1 MMCNHV
7 QENRKACR
15 RAASARIIDVRSPL
29 ARKMVRMVVQF
40 DLSYDQLKAQ
50 WHEPGGIDEQEG
62 LELMENARQAVQ
74 EFLRFLE
81 GFKERA
87 RRGGPPAAGPSM
99 RWHNSRFPRSKNG
112 RHRLEERQRKAD

>member
-1 MMCNHV
+1 MPCNHV
-7 QENRKACR
+7 QESRKPGR
-15 RAASARIIDVRSPL
+15 RTASARTIDVRSPL
-29 ARKMVRMVVQF
+29 ARKMVRLVVQF
-40 DLSYDQLKAQ
+40 DLAYDQLKAQ

-74 EFLRFLE
+74 EFSRFLE